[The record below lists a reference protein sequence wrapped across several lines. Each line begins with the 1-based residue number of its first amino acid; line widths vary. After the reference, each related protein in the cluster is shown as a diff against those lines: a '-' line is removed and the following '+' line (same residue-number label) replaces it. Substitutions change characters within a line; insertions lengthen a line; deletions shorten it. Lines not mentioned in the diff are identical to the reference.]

1 MKHVV
6 IIVKEVVMDYLEY
19 KLEYH
24 EGYFAAGNNIP
35 YSEDKTE
42 AWKEGYRDGKATL
55 YGGDEDDGHN

>member
-1 MKHVV
+1 MN
-6 IIVKEVVMDYLEY
+6 YLEY

-55 YGGDEDDGHN
+55 YGGDEDEVYKGTAR